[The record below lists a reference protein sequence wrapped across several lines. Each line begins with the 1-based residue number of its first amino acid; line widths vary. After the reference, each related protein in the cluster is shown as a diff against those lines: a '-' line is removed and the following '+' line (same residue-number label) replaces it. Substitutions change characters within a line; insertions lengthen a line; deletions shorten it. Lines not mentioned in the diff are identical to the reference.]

1 MSSRVREVF
10 QAITLRKMV
19 VFQTVYQRAVA
30 RFLSAVVMFRIDAGK
45 YITRQTRLGSKLRED
60 RMEEFPAVLLVVVV
74 KVAIE
79 ISHNDQAFLALHHDI
94 FNYPRTAT
102 I

>member
-45 YITRQTRLGSKLRED
+45 YITIQTRLSTKLRED
-60 RMEEFPAVLLVVVV
+60 RKEDVPAVLLVVVA

-79 ISHNDQAFLALHHDI
+79 KSHNGQAFLALHCDI
-94 FNYPRTAT
+94 FNDPGTA
-102 I
+102 II